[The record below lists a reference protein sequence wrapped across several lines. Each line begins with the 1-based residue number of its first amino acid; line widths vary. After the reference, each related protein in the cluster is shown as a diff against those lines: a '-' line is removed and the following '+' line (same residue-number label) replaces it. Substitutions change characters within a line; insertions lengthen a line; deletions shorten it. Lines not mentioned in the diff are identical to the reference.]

1 MVRNPDCIHA
11 FIGLY
16 MYSEVKEINI
26 SQIKL
31 TDSVDL
37 VQLEMW

>member
-1 MVRNPDCIHA
+1 MVRNPDGIHA